1 MIEISGLFSQTRIRL
16 SEKPKIIRFGPLGPE
31 LGGSV
36 DLPLFTDITSRNSP
50 NRDLTS
56 LIEAEFD
63 AGSNATTATGQIPMV
78 NELGRF

>member
-36 DLPLFTDITSRNSP
+36 DLPLFTDIRNSP
-50 NRDLTS
+50 NQDLMS

-63 AGSNATTATGQIPMV
+63 AGSNATTVTDQIPMV